1 MGLKKMKDNLNGT
14 VITQAKCIIGKNI
27 RLRNVAP
34 SDAEFI
40 VRIRT
45 NEKKGRFISTTSS
58 DVSKQRKWLEDYLT
72 SKGQAY
78 FLITD
83 LENKPLGTVRMYDQQ
98 GDSFCWGS
106 WVVAEEAP
114 SHTAIESALLLYT
127 YALAL
132 GFKRAHFDVRKGN
145 LSVIKFHERFGA
157 VRTGETEDDFLYTIS
172 KDKILSTL
180 DKYKKYLPEEVEIS
194 R

>member
-1 MGLKKMKDNLNGT
+1 MNGDSQEV
-14 VITQAKCIIGKNI
+14 VITQAESITGRSI

-34 SDAEFI
+34 SDADFI
-40 VRIRT
+40 VMIRT
-45 NEKKGRFISTTSS
+45 NEKKGRFISATSR
-58 DVSKQRKWLEDYLT
+58 DVSKQKKWLEDYLT

-83 LENKPLGTVRMYDQQ
+83 LDNNPLGTVRMYDQQ

-106 WVVAEEAP
+106 WVVAEDAP
-114 SHTAIESALLLYT
+114 SHCAIESALLVYT
-127 YALAL
+127 YALNL
-132 GFKRAHFDVRKGN
+132 GFKSAHFDVRKGN

-157 VRTGETEDDFLYTIS
+157 ERTGETDEDFLYTIS
-172 KDKILSTL
+172 KEKILSTL
-180 DKYKKYLPEEVEIS
+180 EKYKKYLPEKVEIS

>member
-1 MGLKKMKDNLNGT
+1 MQGKSHEVT
-14 VITQAKCIIGKNI
+14 ITQAESITGKNV

-40 VRIRT
+40 VKIRT
-45 NEKKGRFISTTSS
+45 NEKKGRFISATSS
-58 DVSKQRKWLEDYLT
+58 DVSKQRNWLENYL
-72 SKGQAY
+72 SSEGQAY

-83 LENKPLGTVRMYDQQ
+83 LDNKPLGTVRMYDQQ

-106 WVVAEEAP
+106 WVVAEDAP
-114 SHTAIESALLLYT
+114 SYCAIESALLLYT
-127 YALAL
+127 YALDL
-132 GFKRAHFDVRKGN
+132 GFKKAHFDVRKGN

-157 VRTGETEDDFLYTIS
+157 ERTGETEEDYLYTIS
-172 KDKILSTL
+172 KEKILATL
-180 DKYKKYLPEEVEIS
+180 DKYKKYLPKKIEIV

>member
-1 MGLKKMKDNLNGT
+1 MNGDSLKV
-14 VITQAKCIIGKNI
+14 VITQAKSITGRSI

-34 SDAEFI
+34 SDADFI
-40 VRIRT
+40 VKIRT

-58 DVSKQRKWLEDYLT
+58 DISKQKKWLEDYLT
-72 SKGQAY
+72 SEGQAY

-83 LENKPLGTVRMYDQQ
+83 LDNHPLGTVRMYDQQ

-106 WVVAEEAP
+106 WVVAENAP
-114 SHTAIESALLLYT
+114 SHCAIESALLVYT
-127 YALAL
+127 YALEL

-157 VRTGETEDDFLYTIS
+157 KRTGETDEDFLYTIS
-172 KDKILSTL
+172 KEQILLTL
-180 DKYKKYLPEEVEIS
+180 EKYKKYLPEKVEII